1 MTRDSAIDCSVLSS
15 TRPCH
20 WLPWAV
26 CNLRRNPFGE
36 LTQEERAEV
45 AVVDVDPIAERLTK
59 PHSAVQ
65 LIGDCG
71 RGKTTR
77 LLALMNRFP
86 DASYVHL
93 PEDGPCPAIA
103 EGNPL
108 LIDEAQRL
116 PRIACRSVFA
126 TGLPLVLATHRDLA
140 RMLRSFRYHVHTE
153 RIGDANTAELVQRVL
168 NRRIEASRLQD
179 GPVPVVSMNAAS
191 RLVKRFGDDIRGIE
205 HYLYER
211 VQTQVVRHD
220 EMRFID

>member
-1 MTRDSAIDCSVLSS
+1 MPDHSASSSV
-15 TRPCH
+15 RVGH
-20 WLPWAV
+20 WLPWAS

-36 LTQEERAEV
+36 LTREERAEV
-45 AVVDVDPIAERLTK
+45 AVVDVDRIAERLTK
-59 PHSAVQ
+59 PRSVVQ

-77 LLALMNRFP
+77 MLALMNRFP
-86 DASYVHL
+86 DASYVYL

-116 PRIACRSVFA
+116 PKRACRSVFA

-140 RMLRSFRYHVHTE
+140 RMLRSFGYHVHTE
-153 RIGDANTAELVQRVL
+153 RIGEGNTAELVQRLL

-179 GPVPVVSMNAAS
+179 GPVPVVSMYAAS
-191 RLVKRFGDDIRGIE
+191 RLVKLFGGDIRGIE

-211 VQTQVVRHD
+211 VQTQVVRHG